1 MNDDNGI
8 WRFILSALAVWRL
21 THLLAEED
29 GPWDL
34 IVRLRSRLGG
44 GFFGSLMD
52 CFYCLSLWFSL
63 PFAVWLA
70 NGGWVAIL
78 LHWQALSGAACLLEK
93 ATGRREMPV
102 PIVHSIEGDSPCV
115 VVKNEMR

>member
-1 MNDDNGI
+1 MTGSNEI

-21 THLLAEED
+21 THLLVEED

-34 IVRLRSRLGG
+34 IVRLRSRLGS

-63 PFAVWLA
+63 PFAIWLA
-70 NGGWVAIL
+70 NGNWIAIL
-78 LHWQALSGAACLLEK
+78 LHWQALSGAACLLERM
-93 ATGRREMPV
+93 TDRRKIPL
-102 PIVHSIEGDSPCV
+102 PIVHSIEGDAPCV